1 MKIIQH
7 NNWAGREREVSIS
20 DAIEG
25 SIDDS
30 VESCGVAEDANHKAD
45 NCAKILGML
54 VQNLHERKLLTD
66 DEIKDMLNWRYTV
79 EE

>member
-7 NNWAGREREVSIS
+7 KNWSGRQREVSIS

-25 SIDDS
+25 SIDD
-30 VESCGVAEDANHKAD
+30 VGYNGVSEMAHSKIVNASQ
-45 NCAKILGML
+45 ILGKL
-54 VQNLHERKLLTD
+54 IQNLHESKLLTD
-66 DEIKDMLNWRYTV
+66 DEIKDMLNWKYTV